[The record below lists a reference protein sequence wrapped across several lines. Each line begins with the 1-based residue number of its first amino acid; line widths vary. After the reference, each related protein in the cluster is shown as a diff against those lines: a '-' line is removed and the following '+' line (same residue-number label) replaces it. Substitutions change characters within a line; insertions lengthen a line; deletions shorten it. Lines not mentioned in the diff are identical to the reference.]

1 MLLSKLL
8 ISTTS
13 KEWEMVLLQLHVH
26 ACTHVGGTE
35 VHCLLCTGLVIS
47 CFGWCVGGAF
57 SGGKS

>member
-1 MLLSKLL
+1 
-8 ISTTS
+8 
-13 KEWEMVLLQLHVH
+13 MVLLQLHVH